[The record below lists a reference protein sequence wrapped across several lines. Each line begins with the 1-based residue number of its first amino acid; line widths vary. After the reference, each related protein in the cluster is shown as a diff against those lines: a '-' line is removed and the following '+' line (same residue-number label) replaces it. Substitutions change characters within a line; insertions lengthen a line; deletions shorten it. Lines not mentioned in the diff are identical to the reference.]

1 MIMVTANLTNFTKLR
16 NSILF
21 ANYSN
26 RCSHFIRVICQ
37 KLTCAASRNSLNSPL
52 RIYVLLLA
60 AVLAVGCRST
70 RQAVVATPEAATQPQ
85 EPPRRELTVTTFTA
99 MVNGISATGQVR
111 MAEDSVIWL
120 SVTKLVELGRGLA
133 TQDSVWLSVP
143 LADRYFAGSY
153 ADLQR
158 ITKRRLSYA
167 DLQAMVAADDAGEQI
182 EALAAAMGYEAKVY
196 ITGRRKVERLTFPFR
211 KWQ

>member
-1 MIMVTANLTNFTKLR
+1 MRLR
-16 NSILF
+16 YIL
-21 ANYSN
+21 
-26 RCSHFIRVICQ
+26 V
-37 KLTCAASRNSLNSPL
+37 LVAAMG
-52 RIYVLLLA
+52 LA
-60 AVLAVGCRST
+60 AGCRST
-70 RQAVVATPEAATQPQ
+70 RQAASTSAPEVAPKPQ
-85 EPPRRELTVTTFTA
+85 EAPRRELTVTTFTA

-182 EALAAAMGYEAKVY
+182 ETLAAAMGYEAKVY